1 MGFIPITYEEA
12 CELHPKEMKQVLA
25 GFRRSKSK
33 KAKKHTPDT
42 LEWGYQYVEQIGGFG
57 APLNAADLFSKMA
70 GRQEEREK
78 LQASPVEEQVE
89 EWAGR
94 VVAITLRAKC
104 KGLVGWGAKD
114 SFKEVPEPARRWKR
128 ELVKAEVEERAK
140 RAAQPPNE
148 LALEILGMIQQL
160 QDQPGFM
167 IVGGER
173 YQRGLEAIE
182 AEKKKRGIK
191 EE

>member
-25 GFRRSKSK
+25 GFSRSKSK
-33 KAKKHTPDT
+33 KAKKHTPAT
-42 LEWGYQYVEQIGGFG
+42 LEWGYQYVERIGGFG
-57 APLNAADLFSKMA
+57 APLSAADLFSKM
-70 GRQEEREK
+70 GDRREQREALK
-78 LQASPVEEQVE
+78 QQPVEEQIE

-114 SFKEVPEPARRWKR
+114 SFKGVPEPARRWKR
-128 ELVKAEVEERAK
+128 ELVEAEVEERTK

-148 LALEILGMIQQL
+148 VALEILQTIQQL

-173 YQRGLEAIE
+173 FQEGLKAIE

-191 EE
+191 E